1 MATQVVDVRSDRL
14 VVLVSKA
21 EKAAFSERAQ
31 ASGMTVSEFVR
42 TAAERYSEPTQPEQR
57 LMSELLT
64 VLEEANAKTDVALAR
79 LRATEARVAA
89 FDEDAYRAKVEA
101 ELAART
107 DLNWSAMAVQLG
119 LGRA

>member
-1 MATQVVDVRSDRL
+1 MATQMVDVRSDRL

-21 EKAAFSERAQ
+21 EKAALSERAQ
-31 ASGMTVSEFVR
+31 ASGMTVSEFIR
-42 TAAERYSEPTQPEQR
+42 TAAERYSEPTEAEQR

-64 VLEEANAKTDVALAR
+64 MLEQANVKTDAALAR
-79 LRATEARVAA
+79 LQATEARVAA

-107 DLNWSAMAVQLG
+107 DLDWSAMAMQLG
-119 LGRA
+119 IGRA